1 MSARSGRSRTGP
13 AAPRCAAVECALL
26 AAASVLLAA
35 ACTRRAP
42 TQEIQLFA
50 WSEYVPEEV
59 TDGFTAETGIRVNV
73 ETFASNEE
81 MLAKLLSGA
90 VHYDVVQP
98 SDYVVEALAREGR
111 LQPID
116 PAKIPRLRDVSPDF
130 LHLPFDPEQRWT
142 IPWMGGTVG
151 IVVNSER
158 VPPESIRSFADVFT
172 EAHRGRIVVVDDPRE
187 IVSWALATEGLPIN
201 GMDEASLVKVEPLLR
216 KWIPL
221 VRVFDSDSPKT
232 ALLDGDVDL
241 GVVWS
246 GEGAL
251 LLDEDPKFRW
261 ILPAEGAHRFV
272 DSLAIPSDA
281 RNPEGAHRFLDW
293 VLRPE
298 VSARV
303 SGAYPYTNPNLA
315 ARRLLSPRQLAN
327 PASYPPGEAK
337 LEFFRDVGA
346 AAVAV
351 DQLVARIK
359 AGG

>member
-1 MSARSGRSRTGP
+1 VRAAGRPR
-13 AAPRCAAVECALL
+13 APRLARL
-26 AAASVLLAA
+26 AALVAGAVLLAA
-35 ACTRRAP
+35 CRRSAP
-42 TQEIQLFA
+42 APEISIFA
-50 WSEYVPEEV
+50 WSEYVPDEV
-59 TDGFTAETGIRVNV
+59 VEGFTAATGIRVNL

-90 VHYDVVQP
+90 AHYDVVQP
-98 SDYVVEALAREGR
+98 SDYTVEALARDGR

-116 PAKIPRLRDVSPDF
+116 ASKIPNLRNVSPDF
-130 LHLPFDPEQRWT
+130 LRLPFDPEQRWT

-151 IVVNSER
+151 IVVDSAK
-158 VPPESIRSFADVFT
+158 VAPESIRSFADVFT

-201 GMDEASLVKVEPLLR
+201 DVDAASLAKAEPVLR
-216 KWIPL
+216 RWIPL
-221 VRVFDSDSPKT
+221 VRVFDSDSPKR

-241 GVVWS
+241 GIVWS

-251 LLDEDPKFRW
+251 LLDEDPRFRW
-261 ILPAEGAHRFV
+261 ILPAEGSHRFV
-272 DSLAIPSDA
+272 DSLAIPTGA
-281 RNPEGAHRFLDW
+281 RHPDGAHRFLDW

-298 VSARV
+298 VSARI
-303 SGAYPYTNPNLA
+303 SAAYPYTNPNLA
-315 ARRLLSPRQLAN
+315 ARKLLSPRQLAN

-346 AAVAV
+346 GAVLV
-351 DQLVARIK
+351 DELVARIK

>member
-1 MSARSGRSRTGP
+1 MRRARR
-13 AAPRCAAVECALL
+13 PRVPVLARVAALL
-26 AAASVLLAA
+26 VGTALVA
-35 ACTRRAP
+35 ACSRGAP
-42 TQEIQLFA
+42 APEIAVFA
-50 WSEYVPEEV
+50 WSEYVPSEV
-59 TDGFTAETGIRVNV
+59 IDGFTAATGIRVNL

-90 VHYDVVQP
+90 TRYDVVQP
-98 SDYVVEALAREGR
+98 SDYTVEALAREGR

-116 PAKIPRLRDVSPDF
+116 ASRIPNLGNVSPDF
-130 LHLPFDPEQRWT
+130 LHLPFDPGQRWT
-142 IPWMGGTVG
+142 IPWMGGAVG
-151 IVVNSER
+151 IVVDSTK
-158 VPPESIRSFADVFT
+158 VDPGSIRSFADVFT

-201 GMDEASLVKVEPLLR
+201 DVDEASLAKVEPVLR
-216 KWIPL
+216 RWIPL
-221 VRVFDSDSPKT
+221 VRVFDSDSPKR

-251 LLDEDPKFRW
+251 LLDEDPRFRW
-261 ILPAEGAHRFV
+261 ILPAGGSHRFV
-272 DSLAIPSDA
+272 DSLAIPVGA

-298 VSARV
+298 VSARI
-303 SGAYPYTNPNLA
+303 SAAYPYTNPNLA
-315 ARRLLSPRQLAN
+315 ARRLLSPRALAN

-337 LEFFRDVGA
+337 LEFFRDVGTG
-346 AAVAV
+346 AVLV